1 MPQSSISRWVDRC
14 FPASPRAVWNF
25 RKNYTLLSF
34 LTLVALAAGIGAPWA
49 QAAPAESRVLP
60 QLQREAAASP
70 NQTFRV
76 LITRINRDSRADSAL
91 DALGGTKIGEV
102 TAETFVATLPGRVIA
117 RLGSHPTVKYV
128 APDAVMIKTGVVDS
142 SRLSPVYPRTVRAAQ
157 LWSGMRPLTG
167 AGVGVA
173 VVDTGIRAE
182 LPDWRSA
189 SGTSRVVAAVEF
201 STTSASPSD
210 YNGHGTHVAGII
222 GGNSWYSANLAVRGK
237 YIGIAPEANLIS
249 VKVAGDN
256 GMSYLSDVV
265 RGIEWVIANRQIY
278 NIRVM
283 NLSLISSV
291 AESARTS
298 ILAAAVERVWFNGIF
313 VTVAAGNSGPNSLQY
328 PPANDPFAVT
338 VGATGP
344 ESAINPSNQVLASW
358 SSYGTTQDGFSKP
371 DAVAPGRYITSVLA
385 AGESSLARS
394 FPQRIVDGSYLWMSG
409 TSMSAPVVAGV
420 AALAFQAHPEWTN
433 DQVKWLIQNT
443 STALSSTT
451 PAPVPGTKLINAA
464 AIVSYVGTPGV
475 ANQGIAINQQL
486 VGPNG
491 ATSYTPSG
499 SSTASWSTAS
509 WSTASWS
516 TASWSTANS
525 STASWGT
532 STEQN
537 IE

>member
-1 MPQSSISRWVDRC
+1 MPQSSISRWLDRC
-14 FPASPRAVWNF
+14 FPASPRAVWNS

-34 LTLVALAAGIGAPWA
+34 LTLVTLAAGIGAPWA

-60 QLQREAAASP
+60 QLQHEAAAHP

-76 LITRINRDSRADSAL
+76 LVTRINRDSRADRAL
-91 DALGGTKIGEV
+91 DALSGTKIGEV
-102 TAETFVATLPGRVIA
+102 TGETFVATLPGRVIA
-117 RLGSHPTVKYV
+117 RLGSNPAVKYV
-128 APDAVMIKTGVVDS
+128 APDALMVKTGVVDG
-142 SRLSPVYPRTVRAAQ
+142 SRLGPLYPRTVGAAQ

-182 LPDWRSA
+182 LPDWRSP
-189 SGTSRVVAAVEF
+189 SGISRIVAAVEF
-201 STTSASPSD
+201 STTSTSLSD

-222 GGNSWYSANLAVRGK
+222 GGNSWSSTNLALRGK
-237 YIGIAPEANLIS
+237 YLGIAPEANLIS

-265 RGIEWVIANRQIY
+265 RGIEWVIANRQMY

-298 ILAAAVERVWFNGIF
+298 ILAAAVERAWFNGIF
-313 VTVAAGNSGPNSLQY
+313 VTVAAGNSGPNTIQY
-328 PPANDPFAVT
+328 PPANDPFVVT
-338 VGATGP
+338 VGAIGP
-344 ESAINPSNQVLASW
+344 ESTNNPSPVLAPW

-371 DAVAPGRYITSVLA
+371 DVVAPGRYMVSVLA
-385 AGESSLARS
+385 SGECSLARS

-409 TSMSAPVVAGV
+409 TSMSAPIVAGV

-433 DQVKWLIQNT
+433 DQVKWLIQHT
-443 STALSSTT
+443 SAALNSTT
-451 PAPVPGTKLINAA
+451 QAPVPGGRSINAA
-464 AIVSYVGTPGV
+464 AITSYVGTPGT

-491 ATSYTPSG
+491 ATSYTASG

-532 STEQN
+532 SAEQN

>member
-1 MPQSSISRWVDRC
+1 M
-14 FPASPRAVWNF
+14 
-25 RKNYTLLSF
+25 
-34 LTLVALAAGIGAPWA
+34 

-60 QLQREAAASP
+60 QLQREATASP

-76 LITRINRDSRADSAL
+76 LITRINRDPQADSAVA
-91 DALGGTKIGEV
+91 ALGGAKGGEV
-102 TAETFVATLPGRVIA
+102 TAETFVATLPGRAIA
-117 RLGSHPTVKYV
+117 RLGSNPAVKYV
-128 APDAVMIKTGVVDS
+128 APDALMLKTGAVDG
-142 SRLSPVYPRTVRAAQ
+142 SRLGTSYPQTVRATQ
-157 LWSGMRPLTG
+157 LWSGTRPLTG

-173 VVDTGIRAE
+173 VIDTGIRAG
-182 LPDWRSA
+182 LADWRSA
-189 SGTSRVVAAVEF
+189 SGASRLVAAVELS
-201 STTSASPSD
+201 STSD
-210 YNGHGTHVAGII
+210 SLVDGSGHGTHVAGII
-222 GGNSWYSANLAVRGK
+222 GGNSWYATNLALRGK
-237 YIGIAPEANLIS
+237 YLGIAPEANLIS
-249 VKVAGDN
+249 VKVADDN

-265 RGIEWVIANRQIY
+265 RGIEWVIANRQTY

-298 ILAAAVERVWFNGIF
+298 ILAAAVERAWFNGIF
-313 VTVAAGNSGPNSLQY
+313 VAVAAGNSGANTMQY
-328 PPANDPFAVT
+328 PPANDPFVVT

-344 ESAINPSNQVLASW
+344 QSTTNPASPVLASW

-371 DAVAPGRYITSVLA
+371 DVVAPGRYIASVLA
-385 AGESSLARS
+385 SGECSLARS
-394 FPQRIVDGSYLWMSG
+394 FPQRIVDGTYIWMSG

-443 STALSSTT
+443 SPTFDSAAPGARLVNATAI
-451 PAPVPGTKLINAA
+451 AGYA
-464 AIVSYVGTPGV
+464 GTPGL

-486 VGPNG
+486 IGPNG
-491 ATSYTPSG
+491 ATTYSASSNTTSG
-499 SSTASWSTAS
+499 STASWSTAS

-525 STASWGT
+525 VTASWGT
-532 STEQN
+532 STEQG